1 MAGPKDPPIPLI
13 RRPSVLVVVIPILE
27 AEIQLEALM
36 ILEVNVVIVA
46 LGDVKVVI

>member
-1 MAGPKDPPIPLI
+1 MNWA
-13 RRPSVLVVVIPILE
+13 PILE

>member
-1 MAGPKDPPIPLI
+1 VRAVDALI
-13 RRPSVLVVVIPILE
+13 NWAPILE